1 MQCTHLHVFNAS
13 LISRFKEE
21 DERLFFGGAWPIQI
35 QSIRIRS
42 TTQNFETFVHSLW
55 YLDTLLTG
63 GRMLFMKEVPNDDV
77 FILECLMNG
86 LVNTNETKR
95 QFDDYI
101 HSTCAAFTRSK
112 KQIVLDLDELNSANK
127 KFVDLFMNTTDRRD
141 VRKEEEMKRECD
153 DLRNLWKP

>member
-55 YLDTLLTG
+55 YLDIFLTG
-63 GRMLFMKEVPNDDV
+63 GTMNWLEKVTEGEV

-86 LVNTNETKR
+86 LVNTKETKK
-95 QFDDYI
+95 QFDEYI
-101 HSTCAAFTRSK
+101 HSTFAAFTQSK
-112 KQIVLDLDELNSANK
+112 KQIVLNLNQLNYANK
-127 KFVDLFMNTTDRRD
+127 KVTDLFMNALDKRD

>member
-42 TTQNFETFVHSLW
+42 TTQNFETFINSLC

-63 GRMLFMKEVPNDDV
+63 GVMDDMRVREDDV
-77 FILECLMNG
+77 FIIKCLMNG
-86 LVNTNETKR
+86 LVNTKETKK
-95 QFDDYI
+95 QFDEYI
-101 HSTCAAFTRSK
+101 HSTFAAFTRSK
-112 KQIVLDLDELNSANK
+112 KQIVLNLHEIYYTNK
-127 KFVDLFMNTTDRRD
+127 KVTDLFMNTLDRRD
-141 VRKEEEMKRECD
+141 LEKEKEMKRECD